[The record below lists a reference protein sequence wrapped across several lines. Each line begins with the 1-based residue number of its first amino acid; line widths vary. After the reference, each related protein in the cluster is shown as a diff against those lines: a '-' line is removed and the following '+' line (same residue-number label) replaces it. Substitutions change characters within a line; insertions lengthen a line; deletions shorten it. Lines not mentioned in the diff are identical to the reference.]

1 MEDAIDIYTDQFQL
15 NTGPYGCTI
24 NFLLSDPTPP
34 APGAPPR
41 ANRVAT
47 VRTSL
52 EHLKT
57 MTFILRRQILLQE
70 RQTGVKIEVPIQVL
84 NALNISPEDWQGF
97 WKES

>member
-15 NTGPYGCTI
+15 NTGPYGCTL

-34 APGAPPR
+34 SPGAPPQ

-47 VRTSL
+47 VRMSL

-57 MTFILRRQILLQE
+57 MTFIQRRQILLQE
-70 RQTGVKIEVPIQVL
+70 KQTGVKIEVPIQVL
-84 NALNISPEDWQGF
+84 NALHISPEDWQGF
-97 WKES
+97 WKQS